1 MSPLVAA
8 KRGEALVLI
17 DGFVRQV
24 AALRLGLPSVFV
36 VVVELSPVQM
46 KTQLYLRNR
55 ERGLLLVEECRLVGE
70 LHDVDG
76 LNQVQIGDQL
86 ERHKSWVCR
95 RLSLLRTLSPLLLDD
110 MALGLLGACVLRKL
124 ALLPVRNQE
133 ELIAVAHREGL
144 GPSETSDFIELWQ
157 RAVDPEARLYLI
169 EHPRDALRRA
179 RGQGETS
186 EAPRMTESTR
196 KLLRALDL
204 LLMASQRLE
213 HSVHQQ
219 PDEIEGESS
228 ELVVERQREADSCCR
243 RALDALGRWIE
254 RQGGD

>member
-1 MSPLVAA
+1 
-8 KRGEALVLI
+8 
-17 DGFVRQV
+17 
-24 AALRLGLPSVFV
+24 
-36 VVVELSPVQM
+36 
-46 KTQLYLRNR
+46 
-55 ERGLLLVEECRLVGE
+55 
-70 LHDVDG
+70 
-76 LNQVQIGDQL
+76 VQIGDQL

-186 EAPRMTESTR
+186 EAPRLTESTR
-196 KLLRALDL
+196 KLLRALAL
-204 LLMASQRLE
+204 LSMASQRLE
-213 HSVHQQ
+213 HSVHQHL
-219 PDEIEGESS
+219 DELESESS